1 MLFLPMNSNDTLAI
15 DACKPE
21 VLKKMLLPKFW
32 AACAWDMFQTGR
44 FVKTHVFHTY
54 TALSEFYLR
63 LHPVNF
69 TWGCI
74 QWPLL
79 ETASFLT
86 FTCGCI
92 LFLGT
97 APSELY
103 LGLFPFWALLETA
116 SSELYLSLL
125 ETASSELY
133 LSLLETAS
141 SEPYFRLHPVNL
153 TWDCIHW
160 TLPGSASSELYF
172 RLHPVNFT
180 WGCIQWTSLGTAS
193 SELYLN
199 LLETAS
205 SELYLSLLETASSK
219 LYFRLHPV
227 NLTWDCIHWTLPTS
241 ASSEL
246 YLGLFPFRA
255 VLETASSELYLSLLE
270 TASSELCFR
279 LHPVN
284 LTWDYIH
291 WTLPGSSPSELYLG
305 LFPFRAVLETASSEL
320 YLSLLETASSELC
333 FRLHPVNLTWD
344 CIHWTLPGSSS
355 SELYLSIPEA
365 ASSELYFR
373 LHPVNFT
380 WGCIQWTLLETA
392 SSELYLR
399 LLVPF
404 WALPETAS
412 SELYLTLHPVNLA
425 SGCIQWTL
433 PETASSELY
442 SGLHPVNLTW
452 NLLHTFFKIFFDK
465 YFLFLTEFKKKV
477 DALLTHF
484 WCTFKKCIKSASKGS
499 KSASKVHQI

>member
-74 QWPLL
+74 QWTLL
-79 ETASFLT
+79 ETASFLN

-133 LSLLETAS
+133 
-141 SEPYFRLHPVNL
+141 
-153 TWDCIHW
+153 
-160 TLPGSASSELYF
+160 
-172 RLHPVNFT
+172 
-180 WGCIQWTSLGTAS
+180 
-193 SELYLN
+193 
-199 LLETAS
+199 
-205 SELYLSLLETASSK
+205 
-219 LYFRLHPV
+219 
-227 NLTWDCIHWTLPTS
+227 
-241 ASSEL
+241 
-246 YLGLFPFRA
+246 
-255 VLETASSELYLSLLE
+255 
-270 TASSELCFR
+270 
-279 LHPVN
+279 
-284 LTWDYIH
+284 
-291 WTLPGSSPSELYLG
+291 
-305 LFPFRAVLETASSEL
+305 
-320 YLSLLETASSELC
+320 

-373 LHPVNFT
+373 LHPVNLTWDCIHWTLPGSASSELYFRLHPVNFT
-380 WGCIQWTLLETA
+380 WGCIQWTLLEAA

-412 SELYLTLHPVNLA
+412 SELYLTLRPVNLA
-425 SGCIQWTL
+425 SGCRQWTL
-433 PETASSELY
+433 PETAPSELY
-442 SGLHPVNLTW
+442 PGLHPVNLTW
-452 NLLHTFFKIFFDK
+452 SLLHTFFKIF
-465 YFLFLTEFKKKV
+465 LTNIF
-477 DALLTHF
+477 F
-484 WCTFKKCIKSASKGS
+484 F
-499 KSASKVHQI
+499 

>member
-74 QWPLL
+74 QWTLL
-79 ETASFLT
+79 ETASFLN

-97 APSELY
+97 AHSELY
-103 LGLFPFWALLETA
+103 LGLFPFWALLEAA

-125 ETASSELY
+125 ETASSEL
-133 LSLLETAS
+133 
-141 SEPYFRLHPVNL
+141 YFRLHPVNL

-180 WGCIQWTSLGTAS
+180 WGCIQWT
-193 SELYLN
+193 

-205 SELYLSLLETASSK
+205 S
-219 LYFRLHPV
+219 
-227 NLTWDCIHWTLPTS
+227 D
-241 ASSEL
+241 
-246 YLGLFPFRA
+246 
-255 VLETASSELYLSLLE
+255 
-270 TASSELCFR
+270 
-279 LHPVN
+279 
-284 LTWDYIH
+284 
-291 WTLPGSSPSELYLG
+291 
-305 LFPFRAVLETASSEL
+305 
-320 YLSLLETASSELC
+320 
-333 FRLHPVNLTWD
+333 
-344 CIHWTLPGSSS
+344 
-355 SELYLSIPEA
+355 
-365 ASSELYFR
+365 
-373 LHPVNFT
+373 
-380 WGCIQWTLLETA
+380 
-392 SSELYLR
+392 LYLR

-452 NLLHTFFKIFFDK
+452 NLLRTFFKIFFDK
-465 YFLFLTEFKKKV
+465 YFLF
-477 DALLTHF
+477 
-484 WCTFKKCIKSASKGS
+484 
-499 KSASKVHQI
+499 